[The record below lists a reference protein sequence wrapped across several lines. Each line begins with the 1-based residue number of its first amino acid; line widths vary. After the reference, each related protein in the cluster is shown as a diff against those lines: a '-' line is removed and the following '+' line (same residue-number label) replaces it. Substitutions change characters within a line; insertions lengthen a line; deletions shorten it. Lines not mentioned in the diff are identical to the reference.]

1 MRARCRCEAGGD
13 IRGAALRCWLL
24 GQEIRG
30 PGTHCILLILSRY
43 DRDREERVIG
53 DQTLVRGTGGYNEGH
68 LVTVLHTIEISIYLI
83 IHFEDPPYIKLLK
96 HMSFVC
102 TFND

>member
-1 MRARCRCEAGGD
+1 MLAPGSGD
-13 IRGAALRCWLL
+13 
-24 GQEIRG
+24 QG
-30 PGTHCILLILSRY
+30 PGDTLLTLLLILSCY
-43 DRDREERVIG
+43 DRDREERERVIG
-53 DQTLVRGTGGYNEGH
+53 DQTLVRGTGGSNEGH

-96 HMSFVC
+96 HMSIVR